1 MALFYMT
8 FLYVALFLLYGL
20 VGYLF
25 YLNLKIRK
33 QIEEQNISHKKALA
47 EAGNAITDTLKIAFD
62 NIKQHNVKLDKLN
75 NKHTEYQSRF
85 HRLEQHL
92 QQLLAKYNKDNAK
105 ELKKQEPEN
114 ERRNKTS

>member
-1 MALFYMT
+1 MT
-8 FLYVALFLLYGL
+8 FLYVALFLLYG
-20 VGYLF
+20 VSGYLF
-25 YLNLKIRK
+25 YINHKLKK
-33 QIEEQNISHKKALA
+33 QIKSQDISHKKALA

-92 QQLLAKYNKDNAK
+92 QQLLAKYNKDNAR

>member
-1 MALFYMT
+1 MT
-8 FLYVALFLLYGL
+8 FLYVALFLLYG
-20 VGYLF
+20 VSGYLF
-25 YLNLKIRK
+25 YINHKLKK
-33 QIEEQNISHKKALA
+33 QIKSQDISHKKALA

-92 QQLLAKYNKDNAK
+92 QQLLAKYNKDNVK

>member
-1 MALFYMT
+1 MT
-8 FLYVALFLLYGL
+8 FLYVTLFLLYGL

-25 YLNLKIRK
+25 YINHRLNK
-33 QIEEQNISHKKALA
+33 QIQSQDISHKKALA

-92 QQLLAKYNKDNAK
+92 QQLLAKYNKDNVK

>member
-8 FLYVALFLLYGL
+8 FLYVALFLLYG
-20 VGYLF
+20 VSGYLF
-25 YLNLKIRK
+25 YINHKLKK
-33 QIEEQNISHKKALA
+33 QIKSQDISHKKALA

-92 QQLLAKYNKDNAK
+92 QQLLAKYNKDNAR

>member
-1 MALFYMT
+1 MIT
-8 FLYVALFLLYGL
+8 VYVILFLLLGL
-20 VGYLF
+20 VSYLF
-25 YLNLKIRK
+25 YSNNKLNKLIKA
-33 QIEEQNISHKKALA
+33 QDVAHKKALA

-75 NKHTEYQSRF
+75 NKNTEYQSRF

-92 QQLLAKYNKDNAK
+92 QQLLAKYNKDNVK

>member
-1 MALFYMT
+1 MFYINHR
-8 FLYVALFLLYGL
+8 L
-20 VGYLF
+20 
-25 YLNLKIRK
+25 RK
-33 QIEEQNISHKKALA
+33 QIQSQDISHKKALA

>member
-8 FLYVALFLLYGL
+8 FLYVALFLLYG
-20 VGYLF
+20 VSGYLF
-25 YLNLKIRK
+25 YINHKLKK
-33 QIEEQNISHKKALA
+33 QIKSQDTSHKKALA

-62 NIKQHNVKLDKLN
+62 NIKQHNAKLDKLN

>member
-1 MALFYMT
+1 MIT
-8 FLYVALFLLYGL
+8 VYVILFLLLGL
-20 VGYLF
+20 VSYLF
-25 YLNLKIRK
+25 YSNNKLNKLIKT
-33 QIEEQNISHKKALA
+33 QDVAHKKALA

-92 QQLLAKYNKDNAK
+92 QQLLAKYNKDNVK

>member
-1 MALFYMT
+1 MFYI
-8 FLYVALFLLYGL
+8 
-20 VGYLF
+20 
-25 YLNLKIRK
+25 NHRLKK
-33 QIEEQNISHKKALA
+33 QIQSQDISQKKALA

>member
-8 FLYVALFLLYGL
+8 FIYVALFLLYG
-20 VGYLF
+20 VSGYLF
-25 YLNLKIRK
+25 YINHRLKK
-33 QIEEQNISHKKALA
+33 QIQSQDISHKKALA

-92 QQLLAKYNKDNAK
+92 QQLLAKYNKDNAR

>member
-1 MALFYMT
+1 MISV
-8 FLYVALFLLYGL
+8 YVILFLLLGL
-20 VGYLF
+20 VSYLF
-25 YLNLKIRK
+25 YLNNKLNKLLK
-33 QIEEQNISHKKALA
+33 EQDVAHKKALV

-92 QQLLAKYNKDNAK
+92 QQLLAKYNKDNIK

>member
-1 MALFYMT
+1 MIT
-8 FLYVALFLLYGL
+8 VYVILFLLLGL
-20 VGYLF
+20 VSYLF
-25 YLNLKIRK
+25 YSSNKLNKLIKA
-33 QIEEQNISHKKALA
+33 QDVAHKKALA
-47 EAGNAITDTLKIAFD
+47 EAGTAITDTLKIAFD